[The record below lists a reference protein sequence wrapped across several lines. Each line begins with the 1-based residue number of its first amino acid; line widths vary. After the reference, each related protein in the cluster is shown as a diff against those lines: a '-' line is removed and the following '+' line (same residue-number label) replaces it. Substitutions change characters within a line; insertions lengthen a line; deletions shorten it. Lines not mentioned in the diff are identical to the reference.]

1 MKKVLF
7 FLAAMLMIPMVH
19 AAPEFKEGVN
29 YDVVKQ
35 TGSAQPEVLE
45 FFSYYCPHCAKF
57 EPIAEDL
64 KKNLPEGVPMKKN
77 PVAFLGREMGPEMQR
92 AYAVASL
99 LNVEGKLTPA
109 IFDKI
114 HTQRQYPQSRTDVKQ
129 IFVDNGVP
137 AEEFD
142 GAVDSFAVSGMVSQ
156 FDRNT
161 ESYNIRGVPALAGE
175 IPAGQER
182 LIPPD
187 PMKKARRCKPAGFL
201 FAIRLAQVRPRH
213 GTPA

>member
-29 YDVVKQ
+29 YDVVTQ

-45 FFSYYCPHCAKF
+45 FFSYFCPHCAKF
-57 EPIAEDL
+57 EPIAADL
-64 KKNLPEGVPMKKN
+64 KKSLPEGVPMKKN

-92 AYAVASL
+92 AYAVANL
-99 LNVEGKLTPA
+99 LNVEGKLAPV

-114 HTQRQYPQSRTDVKQ
+114 HTQRQVPQSRADVKQ

-161 ESYNIRGVPALAGE
+161 ESYNIRGVPAFLVNGKYLVKIESITSQEQFNQLVKFLLA
-175 IPAGQER
+175 
-182 LIPPD
+182 
-187 PMKKARRCKPAGFL
+187 KKD
-201 FAIRLAQVRPRH
+201 
-213 GTPA
+213 

>member
-19 AAPEFKEGVN
+19 AAPQFKEGVN
-29 YDVVKQ
+29 YDVVSQ
-35 TGSAQPEVLE
+35 TGSAQPEVME
-45 FFSYYCPHCAKF
+45 FFSYFCPHCAKF

-64 KKNLPEGVPMKKN
+64 KKSLPEGVPMKKN

-92 AYAVASL
+92 AYAVANL
-99 LNVEGKLTPA
+99 RDVEGKLPPA

-114 HTQRQYPQSRTDVKQ
+114 DTERQIPQSRADVKQ
-129 IFVDNGVP
+129 VFVDNGVP

-161 ESYNIRGVPALAGE
+161 ESYNVRGVPAFLVNGKYMVKIESITSQEQFNQLVKFLLA
-175 IPAGQER
+175 
-182 LIPPD
+182 
-187 PMKKARRCKPAGFL
+187 KKD
-201 FAIRLAQVRPRH
+201 
-213 GTPA
+213 

>member
-35 TGSAQPEVLE
+35 TGSAQPEVVE
-45 FFSYYCPHCAKF
+45 FFSYYCPHCATF
-57 EPIAEDL
+57 EPIVEQL
-64 KKNLPEGVPMKKN
+64 KAGMPEGVPLKKN
-77 PVAFLGREMGPEMQR
+77 PVAFLGSEMGPEMQR
-92 AYAVASL
+92 AYALASL
-99 LNVEGKLTPA
+99 LNVEAKLTPA
-109 IFDKI
+109 IFNKI
-114 HTQRQYPQSRTDVKQ
+114 HTQRQYPQSRADVKQ
-129 IFVDNGVP
+129 IFLDNGVP

-161 ESYNIRGVPALAGE
+161 ESYNIRGVPAFLVNGKYMVKIESITSQEQFSQLVNFLLA
-175 IPAGQER
+175 
-182 LIPPD
+182 
-187 PMKKARRCKPAGFL
+187 KKD
-201 FAIRLAQVRPRH
+201 
-213 GTPA
+213 

>member
-1 MKKVLF
+1 MKKYYF
-7 FLAAMLMIPMVH
+7 PCCH
-19 AAPEFKEGVN
+19 ADDPHGSRRPEFKEGVN

-114 HTQRQYPQSRTDVKQ
+114 HTSVSTRRA
-129 IFVDNGVP
+129 VP
-137 AEEFD
+137 
-142 GAVDSFAVSGMVSQ
+142 
-156 FDRNT
+156 T
-161 ESYNIRGVPALAGE
+161 
-175 IPAGQER
+175 
-182 LIPPD
+182 
-187 PMKKARRCKPAGFL
+187 
-201 FAIRLAQVRPRH
+201 
-213 GTPA
+213 

>member
-45 FFSYYCPHCAKF
+45 FFSYFCPHCAKF
-57 EPIAEDL
+57 EPIAEAL
-64 KKNLPEGVPMKKN
+64 KADLPEGVPLKKN
-77 PVAFLGREMGPEMQR
+77 PVAFIGREMGPEMQR
-92 AYAVASL
+92 AYAVANL

-109 IFDKI
+109 MFDKI
-114 HTQRQYPQSRTDVKQ
+114 HTQKLSPQSRDDVKQ
-129 IFVDNGVP
+129 VFVANGVP

-161 ESYNIRGVPALAGE
+161 ETYNVRGVPAFLVNGKYMVKME
-175 IPAGQER
+175 SISSQEQFNQ
-182 LIPPD
+182 LVKYLLT
-187 PMKKARRCKPAGFL
+187 KKD
-201 FAIRLAQVRPRH
+201 
-213 GTPA
+213 

>member
-29 YDVVKQ
+29 YDVVTQ

-45 FFSYYCPHCAKF
+45 FFSYFCPHCAKF
-57 EPIAEDL
+57 EPIAEEL
-64 KKNLPEGVPMKKN
+64 KKSLPEGVAMKKN

-92 AYAVASL
+92 AYAVANL
-99 LNVEGKLTPA
+99 LNVEGKLTPV

-114 HTQRQYPQSRTDVKQ
+114 HTQRQYPQSRADVKQ

-161 ESYNIRGVPALAGE
+161 ESYNVRGVPAFLVNGKYMVKIESITSQEQFNQLVKFLLA
-175 IPAGQER
+175 
-182 LIPPD
+182 
-187 PMKKARRCKPAGFL
+187 KKD
-201 FAIRLAQVRPRH
+201 
-213 GTPA
+213 

>member
-1 MKKVLF
+1 MKKILF

-19 AAPEFKEGVN
+19 AAPQFKEGVN
-29 YDVVKQ
+29 YDVVSQ

-45 FFSYYCPHCAKF
+45 FFSYLCPHCAKF

-64 KKNLPEGVPMKKN
+64 KKSLPEGVPMKKN
-77 PVAFLGREMGPEMQR
+77 PVAFLGREMGPEFQR
-92 AYAVASL
+92 AYAVANL

-114 HTQRQYPQSRTDVKQ
+114 HNQKQVPQSRGDLKQ

-161 ESYNIRGVPALAGE
+161 ESYNVRGVPAFLVNGKYMVKIESITSQEQFNQLVQFLLA
-175 IPAGQER
+175 
-182 LIPPD
+182 
-187 PMKKARRCKPAGFL
+187 KKD
-201 FAIRLAQVRPRH
+201 
-213 GTPA
+213 

>member
-19 AAPEFKEGVN
+19 AAPQFKEGVN
-29 YDVVKQ
+29 YDVVSQ
-35 TGSAQPEVLE
+35 TGSAQPEVME
-45 FFSYYCPHCAKF
+45 FFSYFCPHCAKF

-64 KKNLPEGVPMKKN
+64 KKSLPEGVPMKKN

-92 AYAVASL
+92 AYAGANL
-99 LNVEGKLTPA
+99 RDVEGKLPPA

-114 HTQRQYPQSRTDVKQ
+114 DTERQIPQSRADVKQ
-129 IFVDNGVP
+129 VFVDNGVP

-161 ESYNIRGVPALAGE
+161 ESYNVRGVPAFLVNGKYMVKIESITSQEQFNQLVKFLLA
-175 IPAGQER
+175 
-182 LIPPD
+182 
-187 PMKKARRCKPAGFL
+187 KKD
-201 FAIRLAQVRPRH
+201 
-213 GTPA
+213 

>member
-19 AAPEFKEGVN
+19 AAPQFKEGVN
-29 YDVVKQ
+29 YDVVSQ
-35 TGSAQPEVLE
+35 TGSAQPEVME
-45 FFSYYCPHCAKF
+45 FFSYFCPHCAKF

-64 KKNLPEGVPMKKN
+64 KKSLPEGVPMKKN

-114 HTQRQYPQSRTDVKQ
+114 HTQRQYPQSRADVKQ

-161 ESYNIRGVPALAGE
+161 ESYNVRGVPAFLVNGKYMVKIESITSQEQFNQLVKFLLA
-175 IPAGQER
+175 
-182 LIPPD
+182 
-187 PMKKARRCKPAGFL
+187 KKD
-201 FAIRLAQVRPRH
+201 
-213 GTPA
+213 

>member
-19 AAPEFKEGVN
+19 AAPQFKEGVN
-29 YDVVKQ
+29 YDVVSQ

-45 FFSYYCPHCAKF
+45 FFSYLCPHCAKF

-64 KKNLPEGVPMKKN
+64 KKSLPEGVPMKKN
-77 PVAFLGREMGPEMQR
+77 PVAFLGREMGPEFQR
-92 AYAVASL
+92 AYAVANL

-114 HTQRQYPQSRTDVKQ
+114 HNQKQAPQNRGDLKQ

-161 ESYNIRGVPALAGE
+161 ESYNVRGVPAFLVNGKYMVKIESITSQEQFNQLVQFLLA
-175 IPAGQER
+175 
-182 LIPPD
+182 
-187 PMKKARRCKPAGFL
+187 KKD
-201 FAIRLAQVRPRH
+201 
-213 GTPA
+213 

>member
-29 YDVVKQ
+29 YDVVTQ

-45 FFSYYCPHCAKF
+45 FFSYFCPHCAKF
-57 EPIAEDL
+57 EPIAEEL
-64 KKNLPEGVPMKKN
+64 KKSLPEGVAMKKN

-92 AYAVASL
+92 AYAVANL
-99 LNVEGKLTPA
+99 LNVEGKLTPV

-114 HTQRQYPQSRTDVKQ
+114 HIQRQVPQSRADVKQ

-161 ESYNIRGVPALAGE
+161 ESYNVRGVPAFLVNGKYMVKIESITSQEQFNQLVKFLLA
-175 IPAGQER
+175 
-182 LIPPD
+182 
-187 PMKKARRCKPAGFL
+187 KKD
-201 FAIRLAQVRPRH
+201 
-213 GTPA
+213 

>member
-19 AAPEFKEGVN
+19 AAPQFKEGVN
-29 YDVVKQ
+29 YDVVSQ
-35 TGSAQPEVLE
+35 TGSAQPEVME
-45 FFSYYCPHCAKF
+45 FFSYFCPHCAKF

-64 KKNLPEGVPMKKN
+64 KKSLPEGVPMKKN

-92 AYAVASL
+92 AYAVANL

-161 ESYNIRGVPALAGE
+161 ESYNVRGVPAFLVNGKYMVKIESITSQEQFNQLVKFLLA
-175 IPAGQER
+175 
-182 LIPPD
+182 
-187 PMKKARRCKPAGFL
+187 KKD
-201 FAIRLAQVRPRH
+201 
-213 GTPA
+213 

>member
-29 YDVVKQ
+29 YDVVTQ

-57 EPIAEDL
+57 EPIAADL

-92 AYAVASL
+92 AYAVANL
-99 LNVEGKLTPA
+99 LNLHVMMGLAAWAGLLLIAMALYISRLWFGLTLLE
-109 IFDKI
+109 KVGQGLW
-114 HTQRQYPQSRTDVKQ
+114 QRLQPLSKALL
-129 IFVDNGVP
+129 P
-137 AEEFD
+137 L
-142 GAVDSFAVSGMVSQ
+142 DSA
-156 FDRNT
+156 N
-161 ESYNIRGVPALAGE
+161 
-175 IPAGQER
+175 
-182 LIPPD
+182 
-187 PMKKARRCKPAGFL
+187 KAYRYGLLWGFL
-201 FAIRLAQVRPRH
+201 PCGLVYSSLSWSLASGSAWR
-213 GTPA
+213 

>member
-19 AAPEFKEGVN
+19 AAPQFKEGVN
-29 YDVVKQ
+29 YDVVSQ

-45 FFSYYCPHCAKF
+45 FFSYLCPHCAKF

-64 KKNLPEGVPMKKN
+64 KKSLPEGVPMKKN
-77 PVAFLGREMGPEMQR
+77 PVAFLGREMGPEFQR
-92 AYAVASL
+92 AYAVANL

-114 HTQRQYPQSRTDVKQ
+114 HNQKQAPQSRGDLKQ

-161 ESYNIRGVPALAGE
+161 ESYNVRGVPAFLVNGKYMVKIESITSQEQFNQLVQFLLA
-175 IPAGQER
+175 
-182 LIPPD
+182 
-187 PMKKARRCKPAGFL
+187 KKD
-201 FAIRLAQVRPRH
+201 
-213 GTPA
+213 

>member
-29 YDVVKQ
+29 YDVVTQ

-45 FFSYYCPHCAKF
+45 FFSYFCPHCAKF

-64 KKNLPEGVPMKKN
+64 KKSLPEGVPMKKN

-92 AYAVASL
+92 AYAVANL
-99 LNVEGKLTPA
+99 LNVEGKLTPV

-114 HTQRQYPQSRTDVKQ
+114 HAQRQVPQSRADVKQ

-161 ESYNIRGVPALAGE
+161 ESYNIRGVPAFLVNGKYLVKIESITSQEQFNQLVKFLLA
-175 IPAGQER
+175 
-182 LIPPD
+182 
-187 PMKKARRCKPAGFL
+187 KKD
-201 FAIRLAQVRPRH
+201 
-213 GTPA
+213 

>member
-19 AAPEFKEGVN
+19 AAPQFKEGVN
-29 YDVVKQ
+29 YDVVSQ
-35 TGSAQPEVLE
+35 TGSAQPEVME
-45 FFSYYCPHCAKF
+45 FFSYFCPHCAKF

-64 KKNLPEGVPMKKN
+64 KKSLPEGVPMKKN

-92 AYAVASL
+92 AYAVANL

-156 FDRNT
+156 FARNT
-161 ESYNIRGVPALAGE
+161 ESYNVRGGPAFLVNGKYMVKIESITSQEQFNQLVKFLLA
-175 IPAGQER
+175 
-182 LIPPD
+182 
-187 PMKKARRCKPAGFL
+187 KKD
-201 FAIRLAQVRPRH
+201 
-213 GTPA
+213 

>member
-29 YDVVKQ
+29 YDVVTQ

-45 FFSYYCPHCAKF
+45 FFSYFCPHCAKF
-57 EPIAEDL
+57 EPIAEEL
-64 KKNLPEGVPMKKN
+64 KKSLPEGVPMKKN

-92 AYAVASL
+92 AYALASL
-99 LNVEGKLTPA
+99 LNVEAKLTPA
-109 IFDKI
+109 IFNKI
-114 HTQRQYPQSRTDVKQ
+114 HTQRQYPQSRADVKQ
-129 IFVDNGVP
+129 IFLDNGVP

-161 ESYNIRGVPALAGE
+161 ESYNIRGVPAFLVNGKYLVKIESITSQEQFNQLVKFLLA
-175 IPAGQER
+175 
-182 LIPPD
+182 
-187 PMKKARRCKPAGFL
+187 KKD
-201 FAIRLAQVRPRH
+201 
-213 GTPA
+213 

>member
-1 MKKVLF
+1 MKKILF

-19 AAPEFKEGVN
+19 AAPQFKEGVN
-29 YDVVKQ
+29 YDVVSQ
-35 TGSAQPEVLE
+35 TGSAQPEVME
-45 FFSYYCPHCAKF
+45 FFSYFCPHCAKF

-64 KKNLPEGVPMKKN
+64 KKSLPEGVPMKKN

-92 AYAVASL
+92 AYAVANL

-109 IFDKI
+109 IFDQI
-114 HTQRQYPQSRTDVKQ
+114 HTQRQIPQSRADVKQ
-129 IFVDNGVP
+129 VFVDNGVP

-161 ESYNIRGVPALAGE
+161 ESYNVRGVPAFLVNGKYMVKIESITSQEQFNQLVQFLLA
-175 IPAGQER
+175 
-182 LIPPD
+182 
-187 PMKKARRCKPAGFL
+187 KKD
-201 FAIRLAQVRPRH
+201 
-213 GTPA
+213 